1 MQFYSIFFA
10 TVALM
15 VSTASAA
22 EEHWQK
28 AAVDCLN
35 ICHEESNGYT
45 CPPETEK
52 SQLSNV
58 CSTNDDLFYCYK
70 RLTFKLNAL

>member
-1 MQFYSIFFA
+1 MHFYSIFLA

-15 VSTASAA
+15 ASTAYAG

-28 AAVDCLN
+28 ADVDCLN
-35 ICHEESNGYT
+35 ICHEESTGYA

-52 SQLSNV
+52 SQLPNG
-58 CSTNDDLFYCYK
+58 CWTCCD
-70 RLTFKLNAL
+70 TA